1 MATIASKT
9 QVRVSPITDPFD
21 LARFFDITASAFGTQ
36 VADGFWMTMNP
47 GWDTDEG
54 RKAGITRFVD
64 RWESTTTDRNGK
76 PNTIFLKA
84 TVDNNDGKEV
94 IAGAAIWVQASML
107 DGYGDKPATD
117 LGEAMD
123 LNALYPG
130 DLAEQRYVR
139 QVDRCLHKRRVEVI
153 QEAASTSSPAVMVL
167 DLCAVDPA
175 FQRRG
180 VANALVQWGLDEAR
194 GRGGLEAVLEGS
206 SMGRLVYGRM
216 GFNQDGGEIVYEV
229 DEEFRGRSR
238 PSNVF
243 MRTGRPV

>member
-1 MATIASKT
+1 MANTTPKT
-9 QVRVSPITDPFD
+9 PVRVSPITDPSD
-21 LARFFDITASAFGTQ
+21 LPRIFDITASAFGTQ
-36 VADGFWMTMNP
+36 VADGFWMAMNP

-54 RKAGITRFVD
+54 RKAGIARFAE
-64 RWESTTTDRNGK
+64 RLSSTTIDRNGK

-84 TVDNNDGKEV
+84 TVHDDQGKEV

-107 DGYGDKPATD
+107 DGYGDKPVTD
-117 LGEAMD
+117 LGKAMD

-139 QVDRCLHKRRVEVI
+139 QVDRSLHKRRVEVV
-153 QEAASTSSPAVMVL
+153 QESASTSSPAVMAL

-194 GRGGLEAVLEGS
+194 SRGGLEAVLEGS
-206 SMGRLVYGRM
+206 SMGRLVYRKM
-216 GFNQDGGEIVYEV
+216 GFSQDGGEIVYEV
-229 DEEFRGRSR
+229 DEEFRERSR

>member
-1 MATIASKT
+1 MATTASKA
-9 QVRVSPITDPFD
+9 QVRVSPITDPSD
-21 LARFFDITASAFGTQ
+21 LARFFDITASAFGSQ
-36 VADGFWMTMNP
+36 VQDGFWMTMNP

-54 RKAGITRFVD
+54 RKAGVARFTE
-64 RWESTTTDRNGK
+64 RLASTTTDRNGK

-117 LGEAMD
+117 LGKAMD

-139 QVDRCLHKRRVEVI
+139 QVDRSLHKRRVEVI

-180 VANALVQWGLDEAR
+180 IANALVQWGLDEA
-194 GRGGLEAVLEGS
+194 GKRGGLEAVLEGS

-216 GFNQDGGEIVYEV
+216 GFSQDGGEIVYEV
-229 DEEFRGRSR
+229 DEDFRGRSR

-243 MRTGRPV
+243 MRTGRVV